1 MTLIASEMSPV
12 YEAPVIVKQGGLV
25 GNHKKVALNTKGLK
39 AAQESQQA
47 AAAKQKL
54 RNDITRDFQVEDLEK
69 YVGLIS
75 KGSFSKLS
83 NTAKINNLNEI
94 RTLSV
99 LTQQNIFKTC
109 GKISELLKLLH
120 LKLAEIKAINEKMNA
135 FKDGSFK
142 KSLTGVRL
150 QSLKL
155 RTALVKEKVIIT
167 KVMKQIEKK
176 QAKLVK
182 ALSKYDKKFAS
193 QNEAQLK
200 GLLNEINS
208 QLKPHM
214 KLPYFKKAY
223 SLFIAHVLTITKDLK
238 PEHFKDA
245 KNTAAALIK
254 KFFEEYLKKAKAEW
268 EKQQKKDMKKGSL
281 RRELA
286 KLSKKIF

>member
-1 MTLIASEMSPV
+1 M
-12 YEAPVIVKQGGLV
+12 
-25 GNHKKVALNTKGLK
+25 
-39 AAQESQQA
+39 
-47 AAAKQKL
+47 
-54 RNDITRDFQVEDLEK
+54 EDLEK
-69 YVGLIS
+69 YIGLIS
-75 KGSFSKLS
+75 KGSISKLS

-120 LKLAEIKAINEKMNA
+120 FKLAEIKAINEKMNA

-142 KSLTGVRL
+142 KNLTSIRL

-155 RTALVKEKVIIT
+155 RTALVREKVIIT

-176 QAKLVK
+176 QSKLIK
-182 ALSKYDKKFAS
+182 ALSVNKKFAT

-200 GLLNEINS
+200 GLLNEINR

-223 SLFIAHVLTITKDLK
+223 SLFIAHVLTLTKDLK

-245 KNTAAALIK
+245 KDTAAAIIK
-254 KFFEEYLKKAKAEW
+254 KFFEDFLKKAKAEW
-268 EKQQKKDMKKGSL
+268 EKEQKKDKKKGSL
-281 RRELA
+281 RKELA
-286 KLSKKIF
+286 KLSKKIY